1 MCHEGPPYVISTK
14 SCFFIVLGEK
24 LATDSRVGLESLT
37 IVMNDCFKIKV
48 CKKLVTTL
56 VQQTEE

>member
-24 LATDSRVGLESLT
+24 L
-37 IVMNDCFKIKV
+37 
-48 CKKLVTTL
+48 VTTL
-56 VQQTEE
+56 FNRQ